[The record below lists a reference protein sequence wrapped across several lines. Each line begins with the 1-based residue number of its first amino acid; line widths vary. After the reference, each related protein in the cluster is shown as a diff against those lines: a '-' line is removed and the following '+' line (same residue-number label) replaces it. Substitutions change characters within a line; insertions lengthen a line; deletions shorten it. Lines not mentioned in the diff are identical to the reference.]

1 MYNFDMNII
10 NTTIK
15 DVIEKTEVVA
25 IATYGENGPHLVA
38 TWGDFIKSLDIND
51 GKTIIIPAGGYHQTE
66 KNLNDDN
73 RIELLVGS
81 KQVQGKNGPGTGY
94 RLIGRAEITKSG
106 EFAELTKA
114 KFPWARGALVIE
126 VEKADQLL

>member
-51 GKTIIIPAGGYHQTE
+51 GKTIIIPVGGYHQTE

-73 RIELLVGS
+73 RIELLIGS
-81 KQVQGKNGPGTGY
+81 KQVQGRNGTGTGY
-94 RLIGRAEITKSG
+94 RLIGRAKITTSG
-106 EFAELTKA
+106 EFVELTKA
-114 KFPWARGALVIE
+114 KFSWARGALVIE

>member
-1 MYNFDMNII
+1 MNIL
-10 NTTIK
+10 NATIK

-25 IATYGENGPHLVA
+25 IATFGENGPHLVA

-51 GKTIIIPAGGYHQTE
+51 GKTIIIPVGGYHQTE

-94 RLIGRAEITKSG
+94 RLVGRAEITASG
-106 EFAELTKA
+106 KFAELTKA
-114 KFPWARGALVIE
+114 KFPWARGALVIQ

>member
-38 TWGDFIKSLDIND
+38 TWGDFIKSLDISD
-51 GKTIIIPAGGYHQTE
+51 GKTIIIPVGGYHQTE

-73 RIELLVGS
+73 RIELLIGS

-94 RLIGRAEITKSG
+94 RLVGRAEITASG

-114 KFPWARGALVIE
+114 KFPWARGALVIK